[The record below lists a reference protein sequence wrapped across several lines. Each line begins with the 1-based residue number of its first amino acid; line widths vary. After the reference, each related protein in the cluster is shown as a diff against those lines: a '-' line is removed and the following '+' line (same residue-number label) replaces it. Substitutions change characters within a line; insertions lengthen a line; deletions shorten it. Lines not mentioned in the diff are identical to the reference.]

1 MLFFTESHI
10 YENQTGVHTLPGYS
24 SIHKPQ
30 DSNRNHHG
38 LATYFRDNLQ
48 CQQLQL
54 PQTEHLEILGVQ
66 LQYQNAPSIAFVLIY
81 RSPSVSS
88 SELLTDLAALL
99 KACESLPY
107 SVLLG
112 DFNDDALA
120 PQYQTLKSFM
130 DKYLYMFRQASTS
143 HKLGSCLDHVYLS
156 RGLQSMYSNCTY
168 HPTYFSDHYYV
179 ITQLQRP
186 H

>member
-1 MLFFTESHI
+1 MTVGHSCVCFNLHI
-10 YENQTGVHTLPGYS
+10 
-24 SIHKPQ
+24 
-30 DSNRNHHG
+30 
-38 LATYFRDNLQ
+38 A
-48 CQQLQL
+48 
-54 PQTEHLEILGVQ
+54 
-66 LQYQNAPSIAFVLIY
+66 
-81 RSPSVSS
+81 
-88 SELLTDLAALL
+88 
-99 KACESLPY
+99 SLPY
-107 SVLLG
+107 SLLLG

-186 H
+186 HWNQTHSIPRLLSLPVQQENKNNCHYHICQRKGTVT